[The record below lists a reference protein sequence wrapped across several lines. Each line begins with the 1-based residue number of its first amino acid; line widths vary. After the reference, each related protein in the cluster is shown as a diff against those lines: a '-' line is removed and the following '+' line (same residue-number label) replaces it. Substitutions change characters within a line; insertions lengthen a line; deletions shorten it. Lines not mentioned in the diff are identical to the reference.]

1 MGRFN
6 RAALAAVFLSVIALT
21 GCQHLLIDTEKL
33 IKPNVE
39 LSEIVGILAGFG
51 TTFAAFPDLLAMLK
65 RQSSAG
71 MNPRMG
77 AIMGAFQILWIYYG
91 LLIASR
97 PVIIWNVIAVLINF
111 LTVGAYAYYLRKEKA
126 RKN

>member
-1 MGRFN
+1 VAYGRFN
-6 RAALAAVFLSVIALT
+6 RAALAVVFLGVIPLT
-21 GCQHLLIDTEKL
+21 GCQHLIIDTEKL

-39 LSEIVGILAGFG
+39 LSGIVGIQAGFG

-77 AIMGAFQILWIYYG
+77 AIMGA
-91 LLIASR
+91 S
-97 PVIIWNVIAVLINF
+97 
-111 LTVGAYAYYLRKEKA
+111 
-126 RKN
+126 